1 MYKQKPIVWLIADSL
16 TWRFMGLSKYDDK
29 YAYWGYNQLVIS
41 IVTIFITLVTKSC
54 DPLKYATC

>member
-1 MYKQKPIVWLIADSL
+1 MWLIADSL